1 MFLSDITSVNMTDYN
16 TVTWDASRARPV
28 YCNRDGQTAYTG
40 KSGVQIRVPFAPDK
54 LSIVGFHDKA
64 NSVPVDP
71 VQVKNLD

>member
-1 MFLSDITSVNMTDYN
+1 MTDYN
-16 TVTWDASRARPV
+16 TVTWDAHRARPV

-71 VQVKNLD
+71 VQVKNLH

>member
-1 MFLSDITSVNMTDYN
+1 MTDYN
-16 TVTWDASRARPV
+16 TVTWDAHRARPV
-28 YCNRDGQTAYTG
+28 YCNRDGQTASNG
-40 KSGVQIRVPFAPDK
+40 KSGMQIRVPFAPDK